1 MKISSIHNRYNLQ
14 LKQFDR
20 CQKPSYIR
28 TEFKLKTIFVSG
40 INQTKKDQYCM
51 ISLNVWNLK
60 KKRKSQKIAEK
71 QLLGSEQSRERWVK
85 EYKHF
90 SYQMNKV

>member
-28 TEFKLKTIFVSG
+28 TKFKLKTIFVSG
-40 INQTKKDQYCM
+40 INQTKKDQYPM

-60 KKRKSQKIAEK
+60 KKEKVKKQRKVVA
-71 QLLGSEQSRERWVK
+71 RE
-85 EYKHF
+85 
-90 SYQMNKV
+90 